1 VSAARFAHE
10 TILILGML
18 ALLFWL
24 LALLSY
30 SARDAAWSTSG
41 AGGAVVAAEQ
51 CSVHV
56 GGDQTDGHSASLLVN
71 V

>member
-1 VSAARFAHE
+1 MTYSLTTLTSPPSAKAPAPPAAARFAHE
-10 TILILGML
+10 TMLVLGML

-41 AGGAVVAAEQ
+41 AG
-51 CSVHV
+51 
-56 GGDQTDGHSASLLVN
+56 SAIPAR
-71 V
+71 